1 MAVFVGHVGVGG
13 GGSVEAVFDYVTT
26 NGGKIA
32 SNSGGG
38 IVITTS
44 RPVSQVLGL
53 VIVDGTSKPDIL
65 CFPAAPM
72 NIVETPPAQFAILY
86 NGNSDVNY
94 YSYQYAIL
102 NENKITFPYFVYS
115 SYMYGY
121 VCYIPA

>member
-1 MAVFVGHVGVGG
+1 MIFNPIVSG

-26 NGGKIA
+26 NNKKIA

-53 VIVDGTSKPDIL
+53 VILKDSSNQDVL

-72 NIVETPPAQFAILY
+72 NIVEAPPAQFLILY
-86 NGNSDVNY
+86 SGNSANY
-94 YSYQYAIL
+94 HSYQYAIL
-102 NENKITFPYFVYS
+102 NENKITFPYFAYS